1 MYYVRMNRHQADV
14 LAEIAH
20 QAMIDKGLEPDF
32 SAEVQQQLDAIH
44 GPAKEHGDAAIRD
57 LTALAW
63 CSIDN
68 DDSRDLDQLTYAEKT
83 KNGDTRI
90 YIAVAD
96 VDALVKKDTPIDKH
110 ARTNTTSVYTA
121 ARIFPMLPEKLS
133 TDLTSLNESEERIA
147 VVIEMLVR
155 DDGNVGQGD
164 VYRARVL
171 NKAKLAYARVAAGLD
186 GEQDEPDGVRE
197 VKGLAET
204 LRLQDKIA
212 DQMRELRHIHG
223 ALDLETIEAKAA
235 IQTGAA

>member
-1 MYYVRMNRHQADV
+1 MNRQHADV
-14 LAEIAH
+14 LVEIAH

-32 SAEVQQQLDAIH
+32 SAEVQQQLDTIH
-44 GPAKEHGDAAIRD
+44 GPAKEHDNAAIRD
-57 LTALAW
+57 LRELAW

-68 DDSRDLDQLTYAEKT
+68 DDSRDLDQLTYADKV

-90 YIAVAD
+90 FIAVAD
-96 VDALVKKDTPIDKH
+96 VDALVKKGTPIDEH

-133 TDLTSLNESEERIA
+133 TDLTSLNEAEERIA
-147 VVIEMLVR
+147 VVIEMVVR

-171 NKAKLAYARVAAGLD
+171 NKAKLAYDRVAAWLD
-186 GEQDEPDGVRE
+186 GEQDEPDGVRN

-204 LRLQDKIA
+204 L
-212 DQMRELRHIHG
+212 
-223 ALDLETIEAKAA
+223 
-235 IQTGAA
+235 